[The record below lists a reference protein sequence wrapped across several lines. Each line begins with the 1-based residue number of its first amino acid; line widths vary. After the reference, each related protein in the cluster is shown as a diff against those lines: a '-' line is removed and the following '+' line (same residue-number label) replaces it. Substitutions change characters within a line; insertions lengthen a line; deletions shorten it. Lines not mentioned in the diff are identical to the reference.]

1 MKYLDEYRHPA
12 LLTSQLA
19 ELRRGVSRRWVIMD
33 VCGGQTHSLLRHG
46 LEAALDDVLELV
58 HGPGCPVCVT
68 PAEAI
73 DDAVELAKRPDVI
86 LASFGDMLRV
96 PGRSG
101 SLLLARAAG
110 ADVRTV
116 YSPVDAVQLAAKEP
130 TRHVVFFGV
139 GFETTA
145 PATALAV
152 LQARQLGVKNFSVL
166 VHHVRVEPAMRA
178 VMQLPDNRVQ
188 GFLAAGHVCTVT
200 GFAHYGAFV
209 AEFQVPVVVTGFEP
223 LDLLT
228 GLTECVRLL
237 ETRQPQLRN
246 QYVRSVRPAG
256 NPHAQ
261 RLIDEVYTVATVPWR
276 GLGAIPDGGLVMRT
290 EWRDFDARDRFG
302 LAAPVSSSDGDC
314 RSADVMAGRIKPPEC
329 PLFGNACTPDT
340 PVGAP
345 MVSSE
350 GASAAYFRYARS
362 PISTESA
369 SGPLPPALRGEG

>member
-1 MKYLDEYRHPA
+1 MRFVDEYRDRA
-12 LLTSQLA
+12 LLTSQLS
-19 ELRRGVSRRWVIMD
+19 ELRRLITRRWVIMD

-46 LEAALDDVLELV
+46 LEEALEDSLELV

-73 DDAVELAKRPDVI
+73 DDAVELAKRPEVI

-96 PGRSG
+96 PGRQS
-101 SLLLARAAG
+101 SLLRARAAG

-130 TRHVVFFGV
+130 GKHVVFFGV

-152 LQARQLGVKNFSVL
+152 LQARQLELTNFSVL

-200 GFAHYGAFV
+200 GFAHYQTFV
-209 AEFQVPVVVTGFEP
+209 EEFDVPVVVTGFEP

-228 GLTECVRLL
+228 GLSECVRLL
-237 ETRQPQLRN
+237 ESQQPQVRN
-246 QYVRSVRPAG
+246 QYSRSARPEG
-256 NPHAQ
+256 NAHAQ
-261 RLIDEVYTVATVPWR
+261 RLIDLVYTVATVPWR
-276 GLGAIPDGGLVMRT
+276 GFGAIPDGGLVMQP
-290 EWRDFDARDRFG
+290 ELSDFDARCRFG
-302 LAAPVSSSDGDC
+302 LAARVSSSDGDC
-314 RSADVMAGRIKPPEC
+314 RSADVMAGRIKPPDC

-350 GASAAYFRYARS
+350 GACAAYFRYAR
-362 PISTESA
+362 PIE
-369 SGPLPPALRGEG
+369 LQYE

>member
-1 MKYLDEYRHPA
+1 MKFVDEYRHPA

-19 ELRRGVSRRWVIMD
+19 ELRRDITRRWVIMD

-46 LEAALDDVLELV
+46 LEAALEDVLELV

-73 DDAVELAKRPDVI
+73 DDAVELAKRRDVA
-86 LASFGDMLRV
+86 LVSFGDMLRI
-96 PGRSG
+96 PGRNG
-101 SLLLARAAG
+101 SLLQARAGG

-116 YSPVDAVQLAAKEP
+116 YSPVDAVLLAAKEP
-130 TRHVVFFGV
+130 SKQVVFFGV

-152 LQARQLGVKNFSVL
+152 LQARQLGLRNFSVL

-178 VMQLPDNRVQ
+178 VMRLPGNRVQ

-200 GFAHYGAFV
+200 GFTHYGAFV
-209 AEFQVPVVVTGFEP
+209 NEFAVPVVVTGFEP

-237 ETRQPQLRN
+237 EMNQPQLRN
-246 QYVRSVRPAG
+246 QYARSVRPEG
-256 NPHAQ
+256 NLHAQ

-276 GLGAIPDGGLVMRT
+276 GFGAIPDGGFVMRS
-290 EWRDFDARDRFG
+290 ELREFDARCRFG

-314 RSADVMAGRIKPPEC
+314 RSADVMVGRIKPPDC

-350 GASAAYFRYARS
+350 GACAAYFRYVP
-362 PISTESA
+362 PIEVHH
-369 SGPLPPALRGEG
+369 E

>member
-1 MKYLDEYRHPA
+1 MKFIDEYRHPA
-12 LLTSQLA
+12 LLKSQLA
-19 ELRRGVSRRWVIMD
+19 ELRRGVTRRWVIMD

-46 LEAALDDVLELV
+46 LEEALEDVLELV

-73 DDAVELAKRPDVI
+73 DDAVKLAKRPDVI

-96 PGRSG
+96 PGRNG

-130 TRHVVFFGV
+130 TRQVVFFGV

-209 AEFQVPVVVTGFEP
+209 EEFQVPVVVTGFEP

-246 QYVRSVRPAG
+246 QYARSVRPEG

-261 RLIDEVYTVATVPWR
+261 RLIDEVYTIATVPWR
-276 GLGAIPDGGLVMRT
+276 GLGAIPDGGLVMRS
-290 EWRDFDARDRFG
+290 EWRDFDARNRFE
-302 LAAPVSSSDGDC
+302 LPAPVSSS
-314 RSADVMAGRIKPPEC
+314 V
-329 PLFGNACTPDT
+329 
-340 PVGAP
+340 
-345 MVSSE
+345 
-350 GASAAYFRYARS
+350 AAQ
-362 PISTESA
+362 T
-369 SGPLPPALRGEG
+369 